1 MEKFF
6 IFFISLLIEFPIFS
20 SIFIYM
26 FLKLFFKNN
35 KRKLL
40 LFTLDLSTILYISS
54 FYFVLSMFFPTATV
68 WILINLLLVILFISI
83 ILQWKAKRD
92 IRFTKLVKGFWR
104 MSFLM
109 FFILHFVTVLTGIV
123 FKISEYNA

>member
-1 MEKFF
+1 LEKFF

-20 SIFIYM
+20 TIFIYM

-54 FYFVLSMFFPTATV
+54 FYFVLNMIFPTATG

-92 IRFTKLVKGFWR
+92 IRFTKLLKGFWR
-104 MSFLM
+104 MSCILFI
-109 FFILHFVTVLTGIV
+109 ILHCITVLAGLV
-123 FKISEYNA
+123 LKITEYNA

>member
-6 IFFISLLIEFPIFS
+6 IFFISLLIEFPIVS
-20 SIFIYM
+20 TIFIYM

-40 LFTLDLSTILYISS
+40 LFTLDFSTILYISS
-54 FYFVLSMFFPTATV
+54 FYFILNMFFPTATG
-68 WILINLLLVILFISI
+68 WILINLLLIILFISI

-92 IRFTKLVKGFWR
+92 IRFFKLLKGFWR
-104 MSFLM
+104 ISFIS
-109 FFILHFVTVLTGIV
+109 FFILHFITLIAGLAL
-123 FKISEYNA
+123 KISEYNA

>member
-54 FYFVLSMFFPTATV
+54 FYFVLSMFFPTATL